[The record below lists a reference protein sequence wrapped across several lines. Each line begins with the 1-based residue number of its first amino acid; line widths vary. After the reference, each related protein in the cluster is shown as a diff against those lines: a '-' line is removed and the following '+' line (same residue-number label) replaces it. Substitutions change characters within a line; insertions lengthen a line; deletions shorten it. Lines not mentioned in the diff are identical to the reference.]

1 LSRDGVIARILTI
14 GTLWTSVW
22 WLIVGALLA
31 PIVPG
36 GWLTILLAL
45 VIAASPLL
53 VLVQRFNGANPSAW
67 VRLWVFRP
75 FWYLQLG
82 ILLSA
87 LSGAAGFL
95 AGAPFGAAVVT
106 GRWALLTAASAFAL
120 VAFTGYIGS
129 RRLRVSELEARFPQ
143 LPEALEGTRIVQ
155 VSDLHV
161 GPHTARRH
169 LARVRLAMESARP
182 DLIAI
187 TGDQVDDYPKDV
199 ASFATAFGG
208 LSAPHGVFAV
218 AGNHDV
224 YAGWPPVRAG
234 LEAMGIVVLVN
245 DAVEVRSGSGRFWLA
260 GTGDPAGASRFMGD
274 GAAGPDITQ
283 TLARIPAGA
292 FTVAMAHNPAL
303 WPALAQRGVDLTL
316 SGHTHYGQLSIPALG
331 WSLASV
337 FLEHAMGWHRRGRS
351 LLYINPGTNYWGLP
365 LRLGALPEVTIIT
378 LRRVARADDEGI
390 VGGRSGTGA
399 ERGSQSKTPS
409 ASIPRH

>member
-1 LSRDGVIARILTI
+1 VIARILTI

-31 PIVPG
+31 PTVPG

-45 VIAASPLL
+45 AIAASPLF
-53 VLVQRFNGANPSAW
+53 VLVQRFDGANPPAW

-95 AGAPFGAAVVT
+95 AGAPFGAAVIA
-106 GRWALLTAASAFAL
+106 GRSTLLIAAATFAL
-120 VAFTGYIGS
+120 VALAGYIGS
-129 RRLRVSELEARFPQ
+129 RRLRVRELEARFPH

-169 LARVRLAMESARP
+169 LARVRLAMERARP
-182 DLIAI
+182 DVIAI
-187 TGDQVDDYPKDV
+187 TGDQVDDYPRDV
-199 ASFATAFGG
+199 AAFATAFGG

-224 YAGWPPVRAG
+224 YAGWPAVRAG
-234 LEAMGIVVLVN
+234 LEAIGIVVLVN
-245 DAVEVRSGSGRFWLA
+245 DAVQVRRGSGRFWLA
-260 GTGDPAGASRFMGD
+260 GTGDPAGAGRLSGNA
-274 GAAGPDITQ
+274 AAGPDIAR

-292 FTVAMAHNPAL
+292 FTVVMAHNPAL
-303 WPALAQRGVDLTL
+303 WPALAERDVDLTL
-316 SGHTHYGQLSIPALG
+316 SGHTHYGQLSIPVLG

-337 FLEHAMGWHRRGRS
+337 FLEHAMGWHRHGRS

-365 LRLGALPEVTIIT
+365 LRIGALPEVTVFT
-378 LRRVARADDEGI
+378 LRRTDD
-390 VGGRSGTGA
+390 A
-399 ERGSQSKTPS
+399 E
-409 ASIPRH
+409 PRLLACD